1 MEAEGLGAWYGC
13 QQRQWGVE
21 GGGTPDVGQ
30 VELSL
35 ASLGGH
41 LPCG

>member
-1 MEAEGLGAWYGC
+1 MVASS
-13 QQRQWGVE
+13 V